1 MGKTCP
7 AVGLTGFSGSGKT
20 TLLEKLIVEL
30 KHRGYRVGV
39 IKHTHHRLDFDRE
52 GKDSWRHTRAGADVV
67 ALAAPGGVTLVR
79 KFDSDPEPDEVLAMI
94 GGVDLIIIEGYKR
107 GRWPKIEVFRRGMTE
122 RPAVPEEELLAVV
135 SDEVSSGNG
144 IPHFDLDDVPAVADL
159 IESKIIF

>member
-52 GKDSWRHTRAGADVV
+52 GKDSWRHARAGADVV
-67 ALAAPGGVTLVR
+67 ALAAPGGVTLIR

-94 GGVDLIIIEGYKR
+94 NGVDLIIIEGYKR
-107 GRWPKIEVFRRGMTE
+107 GRWPKIEVIRRGMTE

>member
-52 GKDSWRHTRAGADVV
+52 GKDSWRHARAGADVV

-94 GGVDLIIIEGYKR
+94 DGVDLIIIEGYKR